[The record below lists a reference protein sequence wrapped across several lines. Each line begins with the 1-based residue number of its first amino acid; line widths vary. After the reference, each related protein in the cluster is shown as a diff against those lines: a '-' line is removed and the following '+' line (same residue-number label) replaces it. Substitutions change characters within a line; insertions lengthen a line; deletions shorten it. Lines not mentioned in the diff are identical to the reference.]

1 MAVVSMK
8 ALLEAGVH
16 FGHQTRRWNPKMKPY
31 IFTERNGIYILD
43 LQRTLRE
50 LDAAYR
56 FVRDLTASRR
66 VRAVRRHQEAGA
78 GAHPHRG
85 RARGPAVRQP
95 ALARR
100 HAHQLG
106 DHPQAH
112 RAPRPSSSAWR
123 RTARWPSCPKKEQ
136 LQLRAELEKL
146 EKNLSGI
153 RDMNALPGAVFI
165 VDTKRETIAVAEAR
179 RLRIPII
186 GIVDTNCDPDE
197 VDFVIP
203 GNDDAIRSV
212 SLICSVIARAAEE
225 GKAAFE
231 GPKVAGEQPEAPK
244 VVADAEAPRRPP
256 RPHRAAA
263 EAPAAAA
270 EAPAEEAVA
279 DGRRRAPTRPASP
292 SPQAHGRRRRGR
304 GARGPDRGRVAPRA
318 AASRDATGTAYDVRS
333 ARGADARRAWRN
345 VDG

>member
-50 LDAAYR
+50 LDGAYR
-56 FVRDLTASRR
+56 FVRELTASGRSVLFIGTKKQAQESIR
-66 VRAVRRHQEAGA
+66 SEAERAGQPYVNQRWLGGMLTNWVTVRNRIKRLTELERMQEDGSMAG
-78 GAHPHRG
+78 R
-85 RARGPAVRQP
+85 
-95 ALARR
+95 
-100 HAHQLG
+100 
-106 DHPQAH
+106 
-112 RAPRPSSSAWR
+112 
-123 RTARWPSCPKKEQ
+123 PKKEQ
-136 LQLRAELEKL
+136 LHLKAEYEKL

-153 RDMNALPGAVFI
+153 REMNALPGAVFI

-203 GNDDAIRSV
+203 GNDDAIRAV
-212 SLICSVIARAAEE
+212 SLICNVIARAAEE

-231 GPKVAGEQPEAPK
+231 GPKVAGEQPEAPQ
-244 VVADAEAPRRPP
+244 VVAE
-256 RPHRAAA
+256 A
-263 EAPAAAA
+263 EAPAQVAEAEPAQAAA
-270 EAPAEEAVA
+270 APAEEPA
-279 DGRRRAPTRPASP
+279 APVEPGSDAAGEP
-292 SPQAHGRRRRGR
+292 VPQ
-304 GARGPDRGRVAPRA
+304 
-318 AASRDATGTAYDVRS
+318 GTD
-333 ARGADARRAWRN
+333 ADAVVEAPE
-345 VDG
+345 GPSEAE